1 MGCFELHPSCA
12 AEDPGNE
19 NIIKIFHCKNISHSV
34 GETQKDIESRQ
45 LFFKHLINHENAI
58 FIQLEAILLFL

>member
-19 NIIKIFHCKNISHSV
+19 NIKNI
-34 GETQKDIESRQ
+34 
-45 LFFKHLINHENAI
+45 LFEKYFTFSGGDTERYWEPAI
-58 FIQLEAILLFL
+58 VLKTSNQTL